1 MEIFNFIYKE
11 KKHSVFF
18 IIILIIIFFY
28 LYWAFVSDITI
39 DETSYIYM
47 YKDSGQC
54 YLSYIAD
61 YILHADHFPLC
72 FSIKLFFFQLFDNII
87 PLRLF
92 SIFCAI
98 IIYFLIFKILKFKKF
113 NLRDSLIFIILFVS
127 SPLMFYHTV
136 YFSYYYLAFLF
147 LTLSFYYY
155 LVEGKQLISFV
166 YLIFAIASHYFSI
179 FFLAVFIIKKFK
191 LKKDFLVYLFLV
203 FIVIFSFYKFDKNFN
218 SLNLGEGNFISIQDN
233 INPELNTD
241 FFMIAKSIG
250 NSLIFP
256 GMYSPYTLKYFKN
269 YIVSF
274 ICLLCM
280 LFLLYKNKND
290 IFVYT
295 IPVFLLCFLI
305 VSYYVKITYGLLI
318 FAPVRIFFV
327 SVFAI
332 ISICYTFIKLRKLKT
347 ISLFIFV
354 MILLLYIE
362 GFLYIYQNSFEI
374 QKTAEFIKNNKIKFT
389 SFAKEFDGKFDFKN
403 MIEYYLEENYGEE
416 KNEQYFLVLK
426 HGNLNISKKGKEY
439 KLIYDS
445 NLLQIY
451 TLFPKNSLLK

>member
-11 KKHSVFF
+11 KKYLIFF
-18 IIILIIIFFY
+18 VILLFIIFFY

-39 DETSYIYM
+39 DEISYIYM
-47 YKDSGQC
+47 YRDSQQPL
-54 YLSYIAD
+54 LSYLAD

-87 PLRLF
+87 PLRIF
-92 SIFCAI
+92 SIICAI
-98 IIYFLIFKILKFKKF
+98 FIYFLIFKILKFKKF

-155 LVEGKQLISFV
+155 LVKGKQLISFV
-166 YLIFAIASHYFSI
+166 FLIFAIASHYFSI
-179 FFLAVFIIKKFK
+179 FFLAIFIIKKFK
-191 LKKDFLVYLFLV
+191 LKKDFIVYLFLV

-218 SLNLGEGNFISIQDN
+218 SLNSGEGNFISIQDN
-233 INPELNTD
+233 INPELNPD
-241 FFMIAKSIG
+241 FSMVVKSIG

-256 GMYSPYTLKYFKN
+256 GMYSPFTLKYFKN

-280 LFLLYKNKND
+280 LFLIYKNKND

-295 IPVFLLCFLI
+295 IPAFLLCFLI

-332 ISICYTFIKLRKLKT
+332 ISICYTFIKLRKFKI

-354 MILLLYIE
+354 MILLLYLE
-362 GFLYIYQNSFEI
+362 GFLYIYQKGFEI
-374 QKTAEFIKNNKIKFT
+374 QQTAEFIKNHKIIFT

-403 MIEYYLEENYGEE
+403 MIEYYLKDNYVNKKG
-416 KNEQYFLVLK
+416 EQYFLVLK
-426 HGNLNISKKGKEY
+426 HGDFNISKKGKEY
-439 KLIYDS
+439 KLVYNS
-445 NLLQIY
+445 NLFQIY
-451 TLFPKNSLLK
+451 SLFPKSSLLK